1 MEDRPKMDET
11 KHCIANANNSIMKCN
26 HHVNKNGMTSHDLK
40 LVHNIIRDLITS
52 NLQRQFHT
60 TPF

>member
-1 MEDRPKMDET
+1 MDET
-11 KHCIANANNSIMKCN
+11 KHCIANANITIIKCTY
-26 HHVNKNGMTSHDLK
+26 HVNKYGMTSHDLK
-40 LVHNIIRDLITS
+40 LVHNIIRDLIAS